1 VRSPRPPDRPT
12 NPTPSPNP
20 TAPPAATYLG
30 DAVAEVLEGER
41 ELEAA
46 KPEPAALPARARGRA
61 DVEQRDGVAAAD
73 EVADGPLQRGAGGGR
88 VLHDHHHALALHAR
102 GAAPPPLQD
111 S

>member
-1 VRSPRPPDRPT
+1 LRSVRSPDRPA
-12 NPTPSPNP
+12 NQPNTTHP
-20 TAPPAATYLG
+20 AGPPAATHLG